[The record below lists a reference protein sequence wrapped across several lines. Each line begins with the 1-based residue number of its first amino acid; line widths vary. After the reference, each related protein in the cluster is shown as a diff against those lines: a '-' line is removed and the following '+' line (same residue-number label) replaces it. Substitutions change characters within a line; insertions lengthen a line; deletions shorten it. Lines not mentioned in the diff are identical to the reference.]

1 MTSGKNTNPFGD
13 GKGGDGKGNN
23 ASDGVEYPADMGE
36 SGVDEDSIPEGG
48 TDVLE
53 DEDDFHADGVDGIN
67 PPTPFKKLK

>member
-23 ASDGVEYPADMGE
+23 ASDGVEYMGE